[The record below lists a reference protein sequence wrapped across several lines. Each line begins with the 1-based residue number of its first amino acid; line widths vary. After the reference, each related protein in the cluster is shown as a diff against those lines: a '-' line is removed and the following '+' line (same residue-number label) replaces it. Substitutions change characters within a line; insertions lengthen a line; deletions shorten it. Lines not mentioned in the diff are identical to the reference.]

1 MRTRQKNP
9 GFNGALTPR
18 PGNSNKQDVFYM
30 NHAFD
35 VDIAVKYGVPEAILI
50 ENFRFWIAKNKANG
64 RHFHEGRYWTYNSSK
79 AMTELFPYWSQDQI
93 KRTLKRLE
101 DAGVLLSDNFNSN
114 PYDRTKWYSL
124 SDAIDCAKS
133 PNGKDASAQ
142 STNQTD
148 INTDTS
154 LSSDKSDDDAGE
166 PAKPSEAADQAD
178 QPATKQTLPA
188 CPHLELL
195 DIFAE
200 KLPELPQPKPEL
212 WEGARAKA
220 LAARWKWCLT
230 AKKRSGARYAT
241 TKAEALDFF
250 RRYFGYVG
258 KSDFLTGRDGRW
270 AGCDLAWLVKADNFA
285 KVLQGNYENRQQEA
299 TE

>member
-1 MRTRQKNP
+1 
-9 GFNGALTPR
+9 
-18 PGNSNKQDVFYM
+18 M

-133 PNGKDASAQ
+133 PNGKDESAQ
-142 STNQTD
+142 STNKTD

-154 LSSDKSDDDAGE
+154 LSSDKSDDDVCE
-166 PAKPSEAADQAD
+166 PESKTKAADQATK
-178 QPATKQTLPA
+178 PASKQSLPS

-200 KLPELPQPKPEL
+200 QLPELPQPKPEL
-212 WEGARAKA
+212 WDGARAKA

-230 AKKRSGARYAT
+230 AKKRSGERYAT
-241 TKAEALDFF
+241 TKAEALAWFGKFF
-250 RRYFGYVG
+250 RYIRRCPHLMGENQRG
-258 KSDFLTGRDGRW
+258 WT
-270 AGCDLAWLVKADNFA
+270 ADLAWLCKAENFA
-285 KVLQGNYENRQQEA
+285 KVQQGNYEA
-299 TE
+299 GAA